1 MLAFMTSSVRDG
13 RGRAAPMAP
22 DERRRAIVEVVLP
35 LLLEH
40 GSDITTRQIAEAAG
54 IAEGT
59 IFRVF
64 PDKAAL
70 LMAVAE
76 DTMNP
81 ANGRAELA
89 AALDGVTDLRE
100 RVVVTARRLADRSE
114 KVVAVMMALRG
125 AWLSQGEGHSHGAER
140 PKPPQFILDSH
151 RALLDRLTEIF
162 EPHRA
167 ELSVDPRRAGLLLR
181 TLVLGVRHP
190 GAQPEEVLGPEEIAD
205 ALLNG
210 IRAPRSPLDTE
221 ED

>member
-1 MLAFMTSSVRDG
+1 MTPAFHDR

-22 DERRRAIVEVVLP
+22 DERRRAIVDVVVP
-35 LLLEH
+35 LLLQH

-70 LMAVAE
+70 LMAAAE

-81 ANGRAELA
+81 VNGRAELA
-89 AALDGVTDLRE
+89 AALEGVTDLRE
-100 RVVVTARRLADRSE
+100 RVVVTARRMADRSE

-125 AWLSQGEGHSHGAER
+125 AWLSQGGDHHHTAGER
-140 PKPPQFILDSH
+140 PRPPQFVLDSH
-151 RALLDRLTEIF
+151 RALLDRLTEVF

-167 ELSVDPRRAGLLLR
+167 ELRVAPRRAALLLR
-181 TLVLGVRHP
+181 TLVLGVHHP
-190 GAQPEEVLGPEEIAD
+190 GSEPEEVLAPEEIAD
-205 ALLNG
+205 ALLEG
-210 IRAPRSPLDTE
+210 IRTC
-221 ED
+221 

>member
-1 MLAFMTSSVRDG
+1 MDATDLPRVR
-13 RGRAAPMAP
+13 RAAPLPA
-22 DERRRAIVEVVLP
+22 DERRRAIVDVVVP

-40 GSDITTRQIAEAAG
+40 GAGVTTKQIAEAAG

-70 LMAVAE
+70 LMAAAE

-89 AALDGVTDLRE
+89 AALAGVTDLRE

-125 AWLSQGEGHSHGAER
+125 AWLSQGGQHPHGPGER
-140 PKPPQFILDSH
+140 PQPPQFVLDSH
-151 RALLDRLTEIF
+151 RALL
-162 EPHRA
+162 
-167 ELSVDPRRAGLLLR
+167 
-181 TLVLGVRHP
+181 
-190 GAQPEEVLGPEEIAD
+190 
-205 ALLNG
+205 
-210 IRAPRSPLDTE
+210 
-221 ED
+221 